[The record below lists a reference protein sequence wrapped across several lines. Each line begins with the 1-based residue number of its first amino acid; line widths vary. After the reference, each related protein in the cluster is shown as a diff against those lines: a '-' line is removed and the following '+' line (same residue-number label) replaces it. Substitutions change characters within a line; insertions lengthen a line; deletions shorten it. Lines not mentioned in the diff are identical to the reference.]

1 MEKEIIQILEL
12 INKQNIDKAY
22 VEATKYYS
30 KNKSNKKIMNIVAYL
45 LIQKNKFEDAI
56 DLQEN
61 FYKKNNEKEDFDFYI
76 NMGVSFKS
84 IEEYKNSEEM
94 FAKAKEI
101 NSESPLTYMTPAEIK
116 LKLRKFEEALK
127 LIDVALKIIQSAKD
141 INRLQM
147 AHAIRVKSDIL
158 IALNRQQ
165 ENYEFLKEQL
175 DQSFNSDVFFFLIQS
190 NPSLIEK
197 KLIELAESRLKSNEI
212 KFVSKLDRFWNVHP
226 LYFGLAKYYEKV
238 DKTKSEELYVKG
250 NLEVN
255 NSLRFNSYNYQKQIL
270 LIINNFNQQFS
281 NLSIDDENMGEKNI
295 FILGSPRSG
304 TTLIE
309 SIIGSNK
316 NVMSAGEL
324 LSASRLIE
332 RFLQLSEK
340 INVNNFIEDF
350 QDKYIS
356 RVNYIKANKEF
367 VVDKLPENFSYI
379 GYLNKILPKSK
390 IIRTFRHPW
399 DVATSLFK
407 QRYVANIP
415 YSCSFFNIGVFFAN
429 FEAINKFW
437 DKKLDQ
443 KNILDIRY
451 EELVSDSSS
460 WQKTIYKFIGI
471 DGAYNEENRQSF
483 FSPTASMHQIS
494 SPVHQKSV
502 SKDDFYQYKSEFYDA
517 FHMQRKYWEKQGFIN
532 QEKKFYGYNLD

>member
-1 MEKEIIQILEL
+1 VEKEIIQILEL

-309 SIIGSNK
+309 SIIGSSN

>member
-30 KNKSNKKIMNIVAYL
+30 KNKGNKKIMNIVAYL

-175 DQSFNSDVFFFLIQS
+175 DQSFNSDVFFF
-190 NPSLIEK
+190 
-197 KLIELAESRLKSNEI
+197 
-212 KFVSKLDRFWNVHP
+212 
-226 LYFGLAKYYEKV
+226 
-238 DKTKSEELYVKG
+238 
-250 NLEVN
+250 
-255 NSLRFNSYNYQKQIL
+255 
-270 LIINNFNQQFS
+270 
-281 NLSIDDENMGEKNI
+281 
-295 FILGSPRSG
+295 
-304 TTLIE
+304 
-309 SIIGSNK
+309 
-316 NVMSAGEL
+316 
-324 LSASRLIE
+324 
-332 RFLQLSEK
+332 
-340 INVNNFIEDF
+340 
-350 QDKYIS
+350 
-356 RVNYIKANKEF
+356 
-367 VVDKLPENFSYI
+367 
-379 GYLNKILPKSK
+379 
-390 IIRTFRHPW
+390 
-399 DVATSLFK
+399 
-407 QRYVANIP
+407 
-415 YSCSFFNIGVFFAN
+415 
-429 FEAINKFW
+429 
-437 DKKLDQ
+437 
-443 KNILDIRY
+443 
-451 EELVSDSSS
+451 
-460 WQKTIYKFIGI
+460 
-471 DGAYNEENRQSF
+471 
-483 FSPTASMHQIS
+483 
-494 SPVHQKSV
+494 
-502 SKDDFYQYKSEFYDA
+502 
-517 FHMQRKYWEKQGFIN
+517 
-532 QEKKFYGYNLD
+532 

>member
-309 SIIGSNK
+309 SIIGSSN